1 MMASDSTAPT
11 PAASTPAAHQD
22 DDDESDDDE
31 EDYPDVVDED
41 AAAKAAERQQQLEE
55 VADLEREIAAAR
67 AKTANMTNQ
76 LLKRRELDKLGK
88 LEEDLKMKR
97 SAFGLDAED

>member
-1 MMASDSTAPT
+1 MMASDSAAPT

-22 DDDESDDDE
+22 DEESDEDEDD
-31 EDYPDVVDED
+31 YD